1 MGSLGGIWEVADIIS
16 ASRMNRKTVLSDT
29 GANISG
35 LSTNYAGNLA
45 HCTSTGSGFTAD
57 HLYMRNA
64 GNTAWIDL
72 TVVGLQDIWVPCT
85 AMWARA
91 TNGAGGLT
99 RTETTTN
106 KINYQTFDFDA
117 TTQEF
122 VQFAWQPPR
131 NWNNGTVKFIP
142 YWTVASG
149 SGTFICDLKGGAFSN
164 DDALDTALGTLQS
177 STDTLIT
184 AVDVHVGPQSAAIT
198 IAGTPADSDL
208 IFFQIDR
215 DVADT
220 LAVDVLLIGI
230 TLEITLDSAIAA

>member
-1 MGSLGGIWEVADIIS
+1 MW
-16 ASRMNRKTVLSDT
+16 SRV
-29 GANISG
+29 
-35 LSTNYAGNLA
+35 
-45 HCTSTGSGFTAD
+45 
-57 HLYMRNA
+57 
-64 GNTAWIDL
+64 
-72 TVVGLQDIWVPCT
+72 
-85 AMWARA
+85 

-131 NWNNGTVKFIP
+131 NWNNGTVKFNP

-184 AVDVHVGPQSAAIT
+184 AVDVHVGPQSSAIT
-198 IAGTPADSDL
+198 ITGTPADSDL
-208 IFFQIDR
+208 IFFQVDR

-220 LAVDVLLIGI
+220 LAVDVKLIGI
-230 TLEITLDSAIAA
+230 TLEITLDSSVSA